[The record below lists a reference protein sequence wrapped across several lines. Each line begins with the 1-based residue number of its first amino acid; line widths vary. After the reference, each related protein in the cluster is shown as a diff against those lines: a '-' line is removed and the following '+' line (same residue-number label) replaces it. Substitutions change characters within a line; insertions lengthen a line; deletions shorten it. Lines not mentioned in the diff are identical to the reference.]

1 LIVTAVC
8 LLLQGIAAYADKI
21 IATRV
26 LNQPL
31 VPVMKASQ
39 LILLDHFVDH
49 CPGLFQKKSRV
60 DPNIFDVILD
70 QISDHPHLF
79 Q

>member
-1 LIVTAVC
+1 MLPTLSTSSINSDRAVC

-21 IATRV
+21 IATQV

-31 VPVMKASQ
+31 VPVIKASQ

-49 CPGLFQKKSRV
+49 CPGLFQKSCGWTLSSLMQ
-60 DPNIFDVILD
+60 F
-70 QISDHPHLF
+70 
-79 Q
+79 